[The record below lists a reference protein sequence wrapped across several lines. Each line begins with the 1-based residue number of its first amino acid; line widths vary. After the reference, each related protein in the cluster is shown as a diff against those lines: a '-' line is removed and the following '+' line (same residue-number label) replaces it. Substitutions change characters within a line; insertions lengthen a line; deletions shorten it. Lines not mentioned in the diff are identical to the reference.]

1 MAYFLKEDES
11 SKVYRIALDEAEK
24 LKQKLLNKYK
34 KFLAEEKLELMIKK
48 IKILEDEL
56 KLREELNR
64 GHSR

>member
-34 KFLAEEKLELMIKK
+34 KFLAEEKLELIIKK